1 MKRIII
7 ALLAVG
13 TAASVLAQGTI
24 TFNNRVTGAIFTRV
38 YSPQTADMTVAQY
51 GNTSTDTPIGSAVY
65 TGAGL
70 AGSGWTAQLWGATGN
85 DVAESSL
92 AAALPMTT
100 FRTTASTVGQV
111 NAVTVTLT
119 GVAKDAAA
127 ATIQLR
133 VFPSTYATWAD
144 AETAWAADQTQTIW
158 IGKSMPFN
166 AALIGGDVNTP
177 PNLVG
182 LTSFSLVAHPIIPEP
197 GTFALLGLG
206 ALGMLIFRRK

>member
-1 MKRIII
+1 MKKTII

-24 TFNNRVTGAIFTRV
+24 TFNNRVSGTIFTRV
-38 YSPQTADMTVAQY
+38 YAPQVGNPAVAQY
-51 GNTSTDTPIGSAVY
+51 GNTATDTPAGSAVY

-70 AGSGWTAQLWGATGN
+70 AGSAWTAQLWGAAGA

-92 AAALPMTT
+92 VAASPTTT

-111 NAVTVTLT
+111 SAVTVTLT
-119 GVAKDAAA
+119 GVAKDAPA
-127 ATIQLR
+127 ATIQMR
-133 VFPSTYATWAD
+133 VFPSTYATWAA
-144 AETAWAADQTQTIW
+144 AETAWKADTTQSIW

-166 AALIGGDVNTP
+166 VALIGGDVNTP

-182 LTSFSLVAHPIIPEP
+182 LTSFSLIANVPEP
-197 GTFALLGLG
+197 STFALLGLG